1 MYSRN
6 IMLFFPQASSNTNL
20 GPMEACQPLSSR
32 AWNLHEA
39 QRVRKAFLG
48 FWEHFPRK
56 KTLALVLSG
65 LKKQLDKLFLGCCW
79 FLPCFVFVVFVC
91 LWGRMKQKNDYY
103 MYIIVPVFLLFLKTC
118 FHSCLE
124 GEVICG
130 KRSWCFWFIRSMVTS
145 SSCFKKWFPGVFS
158 LAPLIF
164 HSELNNRKAS
174 CSIATIY
181 IYIYITYI

>member
-1 MYSRN
+1 MTIILASSPYISFVSNHINFSRKIILPLIPRICIQYVIIKKAQLMYSRN

-91 LWGRMKQKNDYY
+91 LWGRMKQKKR
-103 MYIIVPVFLLFLKTC
+103 LLYVHNCTC
-118 FHSCLE
+118 FSTFFKEMFPLL
-124 GEVICG
+124 
-130 KRSWCFWFIRSMVTS
+130 SWGWSHMR
-145 SSCFKKWFPGVFS
+145 
-158 LAPLIF
+158 
-164 HSELNNRKAS
+164 
-174 CSIATIY
+174 
-181 IYIYITYI
+181 